1 MKFKTVRLLNVLK
14 QTKMGVILSGFKL
27 KRDEPVEGKCA
38 SESDTDHLLI
48 GRITFDL
55 HISHLEHVFSIISVL
70 NQS

>member
-1 MKFKTVRLLNVLK
+1 MKFKTVRLLNVSK

-27 KRDEPVEGKCA
+27 KRDEGKCA

-48 GRITFDL
+48 GRITFVL
-55 HISHLEHVFSIISVL
+55 HISHLEHMFSIVSVL